1 MCAERQGSKRRKPW
15 GCRGISVALDMSRQ
29 PTQVNPDATP
39 LHQTT
44 CRESCQG
51 RFMPCGGDRVY
62 VSKPLDVRM
71 RKAFFSQRTSKSI
84 ATQTAND
91 CTTCMSIY
99 IYMDFLT
106 DIHICI
112 YLWGGAKHFP
122 VGKNTQRFLLSSSNN
137 PSIYALILP
146 NPQPGDDREDG
157 PNHVQNNVS

>member
-99 IYMDFLT
+99 IYGFFNRHTYMYIFVGRGQTFPRRKKHTKVSSEFQQQSKHLRIDLT
-106 DIHICI
+106 
-112 YLWGGAKHFP
+112 
-122 VGKNTQRFLLSSSNN
+122 
-137 PSIYALILP
+137 
-146 NPQPGDDREDG
+146 
-157 PNHVQNNVS
+157 